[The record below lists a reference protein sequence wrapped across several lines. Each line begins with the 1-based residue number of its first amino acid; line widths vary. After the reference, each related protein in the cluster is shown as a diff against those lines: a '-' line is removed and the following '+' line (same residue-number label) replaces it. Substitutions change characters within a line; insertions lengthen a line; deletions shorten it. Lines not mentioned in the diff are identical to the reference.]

1 MLLLFPYLRA
11 TMPQVFAK
19 LPIPL
24 PLVALAQAAQ
34 GFGVIAALSLAAVGA
49 VMAMAFNN
57 TVAPVWVTSVALYGL
72 PLAFLLMLAL
82 VIDAV
87 ASRRRT
93 PGHGGR

>member
-1 MLLLFPYLRA
+1 MTAQRFRRPVL
-11 TMPQVFAK
+11 
-19 LPIPL
+19 I
-24 PLVALAQAAQ
+24 LAAA
-34 GFGVIAALSLAAVGA
+34 VAALSLAAVGA
-49 VMAMAFNN
+49 VMAMASNN

>member
-1 MLLLFPYLRA
+1 M
-11 TMPQVFAK
+11 TPQRFRRPV
-19 LPIPL
+19 LI
-24 PLVALAQAAQ
+24 LAAA
-34 GFGVIAALSLAAVGA
+34 VAALSLAAVGA
-49 VMAMAFNN
+49 MMAMAFNN